1 MKVTLITY
9 RLNGTE
15 KMVKPKEMKG
25 AEKIISS
32 PMRGKRKSY
41 VYQKA
46 DVFYLHL
53 TDLFSR
59 EASFPEPE
67 DMSMPTSALFKKYP
81 ERFNNRKFR
90 ERFYYPDGWCPII
103 EPNEGIIKIEGLLDA
118 LDGDNYPLFWKP
130 FLPEIVA
137 EITDTIL
144 NFKEN
149 NGSMSGLDQ
158 YSADLDRFVNDMVV
172 FIKKNNFN

>member
-1 MKVTLITY
+1 MNINLIAY
-9 RLNGTE
+9 RLNGTD

-25 AEKIISS
+25 SVKIISA

-41 VYQKA
+41 VYQKG

-59 EASFPEPE
+59 EASFPEQE
-67 DMSMPTSALFKKYP
+67 DASIPTSALAKKYP
-81 ERFNNRKFR
+81 NRFAKKRSFKSFD
-90 ERFYYPDGWCPII
+90 YPDSWCTII
-103 EPNEGIIKIEGLLDA
+103 EPNEGIIKIEGLIDA

-130 FLPEIVA
+130 FLPKIVA

-149 NGSMSGLDQ
+149 NGSMNGLDQ
-158 YSADLDRFVNDMVV
+158 YSADLDRFINDMVV
-172 FIKKNNFN
+172 KIKKDNY